1 MINLPESFK
10 ANMKAL
16 LKDDYVKFEESFKEP
31 AKRGLVFNNN
41 SKVKIEDL
49 NLNVKNLPKGM
60 PEFCYFLD
68 SEDKLGNAWFHH
80 AGLIYLQEPSSMV
93 AGAVLVNALKDINDP
108 YVLDLCA
115 SPGGKS
121 IDVKLGL
128 KNVRLVSNEIVTNR
142 AKVLYSNLERL
153 GLDNFIVLNNSPK
166 EIANVV
172 GEIFDGCLVDA
183 PCSGEGMFRKNPE
196 TILEWNSELP
206 AKNAQRQFEIL
217 SEAVKCVKPNGYIV
231 YSTCTY
237 NTLENEGVVLR
248 AIKELG
254 LKVVKVGNEIEKLT
268 DDGIEI
274 EKGFN
279 LKLARRCY
287 PFGRLGEGQFICLL
301 QKVQNNKAKEEKAV
315 KKPQKTAK
323 ISQNEL
329 KTLKIAKDFLT
340 KNLENLN
347 FEFKVYGD
355 SVYVNNEFAGLKL
368 NYVSRGI
375 KVGDVTNDRF
385 IPHHQFFKV
394 YGNLFKNKV
403 ELNFEQM
410 KDYLR
415 GLEIKLDDDLNG
427 FVSVFY
433 SSVCLGGAKAV
444 SGTLKNYYPKGLR
457 AVI

>member
-1 MINLPESFK
+1 INLPESFK

-16 LKDDYVKFEESFKEP
+16 LKDDYIKFEESFKEP

-41 SKVKIEDL
+41 SKFKIEDL
-49 NLNVKNLPKGM
+49 NLSVRPLPDGM
-60 PEFCYFLD
+60 PKFCYFLD
-68 SEDKLGNAWFHH
+68 SDAKLGNAWFHH

-93 AGAVLVNALKDINDP
+93 AGAVLVNALKDCENP
-108 YVLDLCA
+108 CVLDLCA

-166 EIANVV
+166 EIAREVEEV
-172 GEIFDGCLVDA
+172 FDGCLVDA

-196 TILEWNSELP
+196 TILEWNNELP
-206 AKNAQRQFEIL
+206 AKNAQRQFDIL

-254 LKVVKVGNEIEKLT
+254 LKIVKVSNEIEKIT

-274 EKGFN
+274 ESGFD

-287 PFGRLGEGQFICLL
+287 PFGTLGEGQFICLL
-301 QKVQNNKAKEEKAV
+301 QKVQKNEQKEEKV
-315 KKPQKTAK
+315 IKNLQKTAK
-323 ISQNEL
+323 VGQNEQ
-329 KTLKIAKDFLT
+329 KVLKIAKEFIAKTLDNF
-340 KNLENLN
+340 N
-347 FEFKVYGD
+347 FELKVCGE
-355 SVYVNNEFAGLKL
+355 SVYVRNEFDGLKL

-375 KVGDVTNDRF
+375 KVGDVTSDRM
-385 IPHHQFFKV
+385 IPHHQFFRV
-394 YGNLFKNKV
+394 YGNLFKNKIK
-403 ELNFEQM
+403 LTFEQM

-415 GLEIKLDDDLNG
+415 GLEVKLDNDLNG

-433 SSVCLGGAKAV
+433 SGVCLGGAKAV